1 MVESTTDVNG
11 SCGIF
16 AKELL
21 TRMKRFLWILPLAL
35 LLLTACKEKRSFT
48 NVPSGE
54 IWLSQ
59 IVFEDGS
66 KRDFTVVSDVVY
78 AGRDTSSRYKMI
90 FYLPDGWDQTYPI
103 FLDRYVPN
111 SQQAAW
117 MAYQAA
123 PHAEKALQS
132 GDMIV
137 VLLAYE
143 EWSAIPDILL
153 ARHFLIENDA
163 DLPGNSQNILTSA
176 YFEFE

>member
-48 NVPSGE
+48 NVPCGE

-78 AGRDTSSRYKMI
+78 AGSDTSSRYKMI
-90 FYLPDGWDQTYPI
+90 FYLPDGWDPCLGSS
-103 FLDRYVPN
+103 FP
-111 SQQAAW
+111 S
-117 MAYQAA
+117 
-123 PHAEKALQS
+123 S
-132 GDMIV
+132 
-137 VLLAYE
+137 
-143 EWSAIPDILL
+143 S
-153 ARHFLIENDA
+153 F
-163 DLPGNSQNILTSA
+163 S
-176 YFEFE
+176 